1 MLTVRLDA
9 IDLSRVVVRAEPL
22 ASTELV
28 AAGRRLARPDVPRHL
43 ETWYA
48 RTRAALHPAMRPF
61 LDLLRVPR
69 WAPDFLSPLS
79 TAKDPAQQID
89 QVLATPPDELYAE
102 LQPRIAA
109 GQLPARTTALAAGKP
124 DALTELGTAM
134 AEFHAVAVAPYW
146 SEITAAVHADRVAR
160 GATLVDHGVDQ
171 VLRTLSP
178 LLRWQAS
185 SLSYECPG
193 GDDIVVQAGG
203 RGLVLIPAYL
213 TPMPNFQD
221 RPDQPVQIRYPI
233 ERLPEELTTRQP
245 LADLLGR
252 RRAAVLEHVSDG
264 RSTSQ
269 IADGLGISLASA
281 SQHATVLRAAG
292 LITTHRTG
300 PSVRHTITP
309 LGSSLL
315 RATTS

>member
-9 IDLSRVVVRAEPL
+9 IDLSRVVVHAEPI

-28 AAGRRLARPDVPRHL
+28 AAGRRLALPDPPPHL
-43 ETWYA
+43 ATWYA
-48 RTRAALHPAMRPF
+48 RTRAALRPVMRPF

-69 WAPDFLSPLS
+69 WTPDFLSPLT
-79 TAKDPAQQID
+79 TAKDPAQQIS

-102 LQPRIAA
+102 LQPRIVG
-109 GQLPARTTALAAGKP
+109 GQLPARTAALAAGETS
-124 DALTELGTAM
+124 ALAELGTAM
-134 AEFHAVAVAPYW
+134 TEFHTVAVAPYW
-146 SEITAAVHADRVAR
+146 PEITAAVHADRVAR
-160 GATLVDHGVDQ
+160 GATLVDRGVDQ

-178 LLRWQAS
+178 QLRWQAS

-203 RGLVLIPAYL
+203 RGMVLIPSYL
-213 TPMPNFQD
+213 TPVPNFQD
-221 RPDQPVQIRYPI
+221 RSGEPVMIRYPI
-233 ERLPEELTTRQP
+233 DRLPEELTTRQP

-252 RRAAVLEHVSDG
+252 RRAAVLAHVSAG

-315 RATTS
+315 QATTT